1 MFAKNFISNL
11 FTKHGHNPQTEV
23 VIMATKYE
31 KSGLTHQ
38 EASEIKW
45 KIRQALEHDKIYKNN
60 AIGLNDLSRYINKDR
75 YKVSQVLNEYLS
87 KNFYALINQYRIVEA
102 KDLLITQPFL
112 SVKAV
117 MYEVGFNS
125 KTSFYSA
132 FKKETGLS
140 PNDFRTLASFA
151 S

>member
-1 MFAKNFISNL
+1 MKRFVLDFFSKKAPITSGTVDCIAAKY
-11 FTKHGHNPQTEV
+11 
-23 VIMATKYE
+23 A
-31 KSGLTHQ
+31 KSGLTFQ
-38 EASEIKW
+38 EAAEIKQ
-45 KIRQALEHDKIYKNN
+45 KINLALKQDRIYKNN
-60 AIGLNDLSRYINKDR
+60 AIGLNDLSSHINKDR

-87 KNFYALINQYRIVEA
+87 RNFYSLINQYRIEEA
-102 KDLLITQPFL
+102 KDLLLTQPFL
-112 SVKAV
+112 SVKAI

-140 PNDFRTLASFA
+140 PNDYRLLTSFA

>member
-1 MFAKNFISNL
+1 MRKLILDIFSLRRAQS
-11 FTKHGHNPQTEV
+11 KHIGTA
-23 VIMATKYE
+23 MASKYV
-31 KSGLTHQ
+31 KSGLTLQ
-38 EASEIKW
+38 EAIDIRE
-45 KIRQALEHDKIYKNN
+45 KIRHAFEYDKIYKSNTLC
-60 AIGLNDLSRYINKDR
+60 LNDLSAYINKDR

-87 KNFYALINQYRIVEA
+87 KNFYSLINQYRIAEA
-102 KDLLITQPFL
+102 KDLLLNHPFL

-132 FKKETGLS
+132 FKKETGIS
-140 PNDFRTLASFA
+140 PNDFRSLTGSFA